1 MNSARLFPALLA
13 ALSLAGAAAAQI
25 LPPVPAAAPATP
37 PYTPPPP
44 PPPPPTPPTRPDP
57 KPADDKPLPTLI
69 ERDAAGKLKRY
80 ETSLEEA
87 ALAKMELPPD
97 TQARVDA
104 ALAARRKEI
113 DKLVIEKLEAVL
125 VAYKA
130 APTVDQLRDI
140 NELSK
145 VKDMIQAIAPE
156 KPLDRLLRDGAIT
169 PAVKSRVEQV
179 VRAYNDALTTQRQA
193 ESGSDF
199 LKIAQFVA
207 GDVFRSGTRDA
218 FASLDAM
225 LVEAAKKI
233 ESLGDSLALSGAS
246 AAAFAEL
253 KPRVKPLDAS
263 KADALKRR
271 TELTRAF
278 FFDKLELPAQRK
290 LLEQTQAR

>member
-1 MNSARLFPALLA
+1 MNSTRLFSAFLSALT
-13 ALSLAGAAAAQI
+13 LAGAAAAQI
-25 LPPVPAAAPATP
+25 LPPVPAAAPTTP

-44 PPPPPTPPTRPDP
+44 PPTPVPPARPDP

-104 ALAARRKEI
+104 ALAARRKDI

-130 APTVDQLRDI
+130 APTIDQLRDI

-156 KPLDRLLRDGAIT
+156 KALDRLLRDGAIT

-193 ESGSDF
+193 EAGSDF

-225 LVEAAKKI
+225 LIEAAKKI
-233 ESLGDSLALSGAS
+233 ETLGDGLGLSGAS

-253 KPRVKPLDAS
+253 KPNVKPHDAS
-263 KADALKRR
+263 KTDGLKRR

-278 FFDKLELPAQRK
+278 FFDKLDLPAQRK
-290 LLEQTQAR
+290 LLEQTQVR